1 MFKIILGTSLR
12 LAVVVAVC
20 GIVGGVLGY
29 TASAA
34 ADKYQE
40 RKDKKLSKQKKN

>member
-1 MFKIILGTSLR
+1 MFKIILGTTLSV
-12 LAVVVAVC
+12 AVGLAVC

-29 TASAA
+29 TASVA

-40 RKDKKLSKQKKN
+40 RKDKKLLKQKKN